1 MCRCVIALRNIAVPL
16 LAALVVAGCSA
27 PTPAPGESAPTGDP
41 TTMTL
46 ADGYEPDDLN
56 PLLGYGAEG
65 ASKFYDGL
73 YAHDADRALQPALAA
88 GEATPSPDRRSWTV
102 PLRQGVTFHDG
113 STFGPEDVVA
123 TYRAILAPDRAAT
136 IGSAVPMLE
145 RVEPVGTDAVRFDL
159 SYAYGAF
166 PARLTSGILPSE
178 VLQDGGPVADLP
190 VNTRP
195 VGTGPYSLVEWR
207 RGDTMVLQANE
218 GYWGGAPAVKR
229 VTVVFATDDNTRAQR
244 VGAGEFD
251 GTVLPPA
258 LAKAV
263 AAQSGMALREHSSA
277 DYRTIALPFA
287 NPVTADPA
295 IRAALNRAVNRQG
308 MVDALLA
315 GQGRPASN
323 PIPDALPEQVEPS
336 AAFDF
341 DPAGAA
347 RLLDEAG
354 WAPGPD
360 GVRARNGQAAS
371 FSLMYPATDTIR
383 RDLAQAFASDARAAG
398 IDVRLEGL
406 GWEAIEPR
414 MGRDALVL
422 GGGDPFDP
430 GFKSW
435 QLLHSSNAADGFNNP
450 GSYSNPQVDAALDA
464 ALRAPDDAA
473 RDEQIRAFQR
483 AYAADPGMVF
493 LVFVGH
499 SYVSRDSWDGYVEV
513 VEPHTHGVTWG
524 PWWNLEDWT
533 PKQ

>member
-1 MCRCVIALRNIAVPL
+1 MNALRNIVVPL
-16 LAALVVAGCSA
+16 LAALVVAGCTA
-27 PTPAPGESAPTGDP
+27 PTPAPGEPAPAGDP
-41 TTMTL
+41 TAMTL

-56 PLLGYGAEG
+56 PLLGYGSEG

-73 YAHDADRALQPALAA
+73 FARDAERNLQPALAA
-88 GEATPSPDRRSWTV
+88 GEATASPDRRSWTV
-102 PLRQGVTFHDG
+102 PLRRGVTFHDG

-136 IGSAVPMLE
+136 IRSSVPMLAA
-145 RVEPVGTDAVRFDL
+145 VEPVGADAVRFDL
-159 SYAYGAF
+159 AHPYGSF

-178 VLQDGGPVADLP
+178 VLAGGGRVSDLP

-195 VGTGPYSLVEWR
+195 VGTGPYALVEWR
-207 RGDTMVLQANE
+207 RGDTMVMRANE
-218 GYWGGAPAVKR
+218 RYWGGAPAVKR

-244 VGAGEFD
+244 AAAGEFD

-263 AAQSGMALREHSSA
+263 AEQSGMTLREHLSA

-295 IRAALNRAVNRQG
+295 IRAAMNRAVNRRG

-315 GQGRPASN
+315 GQGRPAYH
-323 PIPDALPEQVEPS
+323 PIPDVLPEQVDP
-336 AAFDF
+336 AAAWRF
-341 DPAGAA
+341 DPVGAA
-347 RLLDEAG
+347 RVLDGAG
-354 WAPGPD
+354 WSVGPD
-360 GVRARNGQAAS
+360 GVRIRGGQAAS
-371 FSLMYPATDTIR
+371 FTLMYPAADTVR
-383 RDLAQAFASDARAAG
+383 RDLAQAFASDVRAVG
-398 IDVRLEGL
+398 IDVKLEGL

-414 MGRDALVL
+414 MGRDAVVL

-430 GFKSW
+430 GFKAW

-450 GSYSNPQVDAALDA
+450 GSYANPQVDATLDA
-464 ALRAPDDAA
+464 ALRAPDAA
-473 RDEQIRAFQR
+473 SRTEHTRAFQR

-499 SYVSRDSWDGYVEV
+499 SYVSGAHWDGYVPV